1 VSEIVTPQQVERRL
15 LDLGSQMDEAH
26 KMLIEAE
33 ANDAAAQAA
42 WRVNSAK
49 ARMEIRAKAA
59 TEGRKMTVTEIDDE
73 ALLMC
78 EKEVTAQITCE
89 SLLRAARSNVSRVK
103 TQVDIARSIGT
114 SVRVS
119 MDLA

>member
-1 VSEIVTPQQVERRL
+1 MSEIVTPQQVERRL

>member
-1 VSEIVTPQQVERRL
+1 MSEIVTPQQVERRL
-15 LDLGSQMDEAH
+15 LDLGSQMYEAQ
-26 KMLIEAE
+26 KMLVEAE
-33 ANDAAAQAA
+33 ANDAAAQCA